1 LEFPYRKQN
10 RLQNY
15 DYSQY
20 GAYFITIC
28 TKNRE
33 PFLST
38 ITVPQNKTA
47 GPNVILTPFG
57 QIVEN
62 HINMIPTKYPNTK
75 IDAYVIMP
83 DHVHMILVIVGDG
96 SAVPQDK
103 TNAVPQDK
111 TNAIPQNKIAGPQ
124 DKTNTAPHNTKNGR
138 ANPAPTVGNI
148 MGWFKYT
155 TTKQMA
161 HCWNTSDNRLWQ
173 RSYHD
178 HIIRNEQDYR
188 NICQYINENPIR
200 WLQKHSHH

>member
-1 LEFPYRKQN
+1 MELQKRKTN
-10 RLQNY
+10 RLKNY
-15 DYSQY
+15 DYSNV
-20 GAYFITIC
+20 GAYFITVC

-38 ITVPQNKTA
+38 ITVVGDGSAVPQNNTNA
-47 GPNVILTPFG
+47 VPQNNTTVPNIILTPFG

-83 DHVHMILVIVGDG
+83 DHVHMILSIV
-96 SAVPQDK
+96 
-103 TNAVPQDK
+103 T
-111 TNAIPQNKIAGPQ
+111 IPQN
-124 DKTNTAPHNTKNGR
+124 NHGR
-138 ANPAPTVGNI
+138 ANPAPTIGNI
-148 MGWFKYT
+148 MGWFKYA
-155 TTKQMA
+155 TTKQIA
-161 HCWNTSDNRLWQ
+161 HCWNTSDNHFWQ
-173 RSYHD
+173 QSYYD

>member
-1 LEFPYRKQN
+1 MEFQYRKQN

-62 HINMIPTKYPNTK
+62 YINMIPTKYPNTK

-96 SAVPQDK
+96 SAV
-103 TNAVPQDK
+103 
-111 TNAIPQNKIAGPQ
+111 PQ

>member
-1 LEFPYRKQN
+1 MEFQYRKQN

-38 ITVPQNKTA
+38 ITVPQNKT
-47 GPNVILTPFG
+47 
-57 QIVEN
+57 
-62 HINMIPTKYPNTK
+62 
-75 IDAYVIMP
+75 
-83 DHVHMILVIVGDG
+83 
-96 SAVPQDK
+96 
-103 TNAVPQDK
+103 
-111 TNAIPQNKIAGPQ
+111 AGPQ